1 MAQLE
6 IIDVHAHILLPGIM
20 GTCGHAGPEM
30 GIRTDGTQYFRAG
43 DYVLENVKF
52 LNSPF
57 SDPQLRIE
65 KMAELGISK
74 QLVSPNPIT
83 YFYHQPAKDAVPFN
97 LAHNVEVARICSAHP
112 SLVGAAALPLQD
124 LDASLKELN
133 RAVGELGMVCS
144 YLGTDVNGIPL
155 SDPRFEE
162 LWSEHERLGV
172 PVVIH
177 PAPRGSFHSAG
188 PFFDKWDMDVIFGF
202 AMDEGLAVAHLLFG
216 GVLDRH
222 PRLNVHIAHGG
233 GFAAFQKGRL
243 MAALE
248 KRPWGKNLLER
259 PFDDQWRQ
267 LSWDTAV
274 HRTDALQFLVDTEG
288 CDRVLLGSNFAGWD
302 MEDEYQD
309 MIGKLQLPPGGAEA
323 ILGQNAKRI
332 FRL

>member
-1 MAQLE
+1 
-6 IIDVHAHILLPGIM
+6 
-20 GTCGHAGPEM
+20 
-30 GIRTDGTQYFRAG
+30 
-43 DYVLENVKF
+43 
-52 LNSPF
+52 
-57 SDPQLRIE
+57 
-65 KMAELGISK
+65 
-74 QLVSPNPIT
+74 
-83 YFYHQPAKDAVPFN
+83 
-97 LAHNVEVARICSAHP
+97 
-112 SLVGAAALPLQD
+112 
-124 LDASLKELN
+124 
-133 RAVGELGMVCS
+133 
-144 YLGTDVNGIPL
+144 VNGIPL

-162 LWSEHERLGV
+162 LWSEHERLNV

-177 PAPRGSFHSAG
+177 PAPRGSFQSAG

-233 GFAAFQKGRL
+233 GFAVFQKGRL

-248 KRPWGKNLLER
+248 KRPWGKNLLNR
-259 PFDDQWRQ
+259 PFDDQWKQ

-302 MEDEYQD
+302 VEDKYQD